1 MRKFFIPAILL
12 FSIPPT
18 LAPAADLSVPNR
30 LELASRD
37 REVTFIGG
45 VGYTFLRAE
54 EIVYD
59 SAGNRVSALFWESEA
74 PVLTESLHAR
84 FAGPWTLAASATVGI
99 SGKSRMEDYDWLDAS
114 PSYAFND
121 WSDHS
126 IHPDTELNHYFTG
139 DIALGRDFEIRD
151 SLTLNLHGGFKYTDV
166 KWTTFGGSFVYS
178 ENGFRDD
185 IGNFRDSER
194 GISYQQKFPGVFLGA
209 EATARHK
216 GWTFSLQARGGLNFK
231 VEDEDHHWS
240 RDLRFNGDFGTLPF
254 VSLSGRA
261 EYNLTKNANLFVAGN
276 FEQHFHKIGDVR
288 ISEIASGAPVEAYQ
302 DGGGL
307 EFRTVTI
314 SGGFKMKF

>member
-1 MRKFFIPAILL
+1 MRKFFISAI
-12 FSIPPT
+12 FSILPT
-18 LAPAADLSVPNR
+18 LALAADLSIPDR
-30 LELASRD
+30 LELVSHD

-59 SAGNRVSALFWESEA
+59 PAENRISALFLEWTA
-74 PVLTESLHAR
+74 FVVTGSLHAR
-84 FAGPWTLAASATVGI
+84 FAGPWTLAASATVGL
-99 SGKSRMEDYDWLDAS
+99 SGKSRMEDYDWLDAA

-121 WSDHS
+121 WSDRS
-126 IHPDTELNHYFTG
+126 VHPDTELNHYFTG

-166 KWTTFGGSFVYS
+166 KWTAFGGSFVYS
-178 ENGFRDD
+178 EDGFRDD

-231 VEDEDHHWS
+231 VEDEDHHWT
-240 RDLRFNGDFGTLPF
+240 RDLRFEGDFGTLPF
-254 VSLSGRA
+254 VSLSGRVD
-261 EYNLTKNANLFVAGN
+261 YNLTKNANLFVAGS
-276 FEQHFHKIGDVR
+276 FEQHFDKVGDMRIYKI
-288 ISEIASGAPVEAYQ
+288 SSGAPVGALQ

-307 EFRTVTI
+307 EFRAVTI